1 MSSSEFH
8 ERFRS
13 NPLCDF
19 RLGTVA
25 TSDHETP
32 LTGYEPNK
40 DFNLTNAEEL
50 DLAATSDVYWQHT
63 LDDDASL
70 NDPNVDDNQLAK
82 YLAVVVESTGKP
94 VEMRSSNDQFS
105 CDTRN
110 LKGAQSQFPVVP
122 QTEMTCQIGGSV
134 QARIAEE
141 RENAHAQIRTMLDE
155 QRRTIIAECSEKVL
169 HHELL
174 AAHAEQDRKV
184 LQEELLRQQQEFRE
198 VHQQDLMKHLELQKF
213 QNSASDEF
221 TQKKFIEDQKTIM
234 ELTGRLQELQ
244 NEVNFMNDSKDFMD
258 AESTCSG
265 NPHVTSPPGLF
276 PRHPPL
282 EGLLKPAFISQR
294 QDEEPPNIW
303 DTSSISGNVFAHPQ
317 ASSSAPYPQELNS
330 SKWNTWRK
338 TTEEPIHKS
347 IAEKSGR
354 PKQDSD
360 LRCQSGPSAKNSVL
374 FSGGDAS
381 KNYGADQQRLQISD
395 LHFDKFPTPATF
407 ACWKIR
413 FKTEVCTCSQFPTE
427 AMQWIKEVELVDSVD
442 DLRSSSS
449 IRSIPMPDFEVL
461 DARIASALN
470 KIIHNSHF
478 KRKISLE
485 EQKAQKE
492 DRFLRGRQIAYL
504 IYEQFRV
511 TGTDSSVE
519 NYTDL
524 FTIALRNDDIQE
536 FDSKWDGILLSM
548 TKIPPDDILEGLYKL
563 RIRESDKLKTVLEL
577 YDLETHQKKL
587 GPDYH
592 RLKAMVKRSIE
603 QEIRNKNFGAR
614 SGNFEKNAVV
624 KNPGTKQ
631 RVQRIL
637 GDCWQ
642 WEANGQCVKGDN
654 CSFRHDINKRG
665 KSSPSNPSQNSFMQ
679 QNERKPSRTRSP
691 RGKSPSGR
699 MSRWPC
705 KDYLKGTCNNSSC
718 KRWHPPECL
727 FYKDKNGCRFG
738 EKCSFAHRQVDTQPT
753 KWSKSNNDKS
763 GVALLKKGD
772 WHERESVT
780 DRYHNS

>member
-1 MSSSEFH
+1 MHVHLCVASWLFSPHLSCLLLRPTVLLPALPDVHLRVQREVQVQ
-8 ERFRS
+8 
-13 NPLCDF
+13 PLCDF

-32 LTGYEPNK
+32 LTGYEPKK
-40 DFNLTNAEEL
+40 DLNLVNTEEL

-82 YLAVVVESTGKP
+82 YPAVVVDSTGKP
-94 VEMRSSNDQFS
+94 VEMRSNNDQFS

-110 LKGAQSQFPVVP
+110 LKSAQNQFPAVAQP
-122 QTEMTCQIGGSV
+122 EMICQTGGSV

-155 QRRTIIAECSEKVL
+155 QRRTIIAECNEKVL

-198 VHQQDLMKHLELQKF
+198 VHQQDLMKHLELQKI
-213 QNSASDEF
+213 QNSAFDEF
-221 TQKKFIEDQKTIM
+221 AQKFIEDQKIIM
-234 ELTGRLQELQ
+234 ELSGRLQELQ
-244 NEVNFMNDSKDFMD
+244 NEVNCMNDSKDFRD
-258 AESTCSG
+258 AESICSG
-265 NPHVTSPPGLF
+265 NSNVTSPPGLF
-276 PRHPPL
+276 PRHPPF

-294 QDEEPPNIW
+294 QTEEPPNIR
-303 DTSSISGNVFAHPQ
+303 DTSGISGNVFAHPQ
-317 ASSSAPYPQELNS
+317 TSSSAPYPQELNS
-330 SKWNTWRK
+330 TWRK
-338 TTEEPIHKS
+338 TTEEPNHMS

-354 PKQDSD
+354 PERDSD
-360 LRCQSGPSAKNSVL
+360 LRCQSGPSAKDSVL
-374 FSGGDAS
+374 FSGGDSS

-536 FDSKWDGILLSM
+536 FD
-548 TKIPPDDILEGLYKL
+548 
-563 RIRESDKLKTVLEL
+563 
-577 YDLETHQKKL
+577 
-587 GPDYH
+587 
-592 RLKAMVKRSIE
+592 
-603 QEIRNKNFGAR
+603 
-614 SGNFEKNAVV
+614 
-624 KNPGTKQ
+624 
-631 RVQRIL
+631 
-637 GDCWQ
+637 
-642 WEANGQCVKGDN
+642 
-654 CSFRHDINKRG
+654 
-665 KSSPSNPSQNSFMQ
+665 
-679 QNERKPSRTRSP
+679 
-691 RGKSPSGR
+691 
-699 MSRWPC
+699 
-705 KDYLKGTCNNSSC
+705 
-718 KRWHPPECL
+718 
-727 FYKDKNGCRFG
+727 
-738 EKCSFAHRQVDTQPT
+738 
-753 KWSKSNNDKS
+753 
-763 GVALLKKGD
+763 
-772 WHERESVT
+772 
-780 DRYHNS
+780 